1 MRKESVNVFGMR
13 PDSVVCLDQGSVIS
27 YLLCLVAT
35 TSVEG
40 ALTQLVLNILEIR
53 MGVIFICF
61 SVDGVLVAH
70 QNKKTTKKHI
80 MVPCV
85 QRTYCNNKINVNVPY
100 IYIL

>member
-13 PDSVVCLDQGSVIS
+13 PDSVVCLDQGCVIS

-61 SVDGVLVAH
+61 SVDGVWWH
-70 QNKKTTKKHI
+70 TTKKHI
-80 MVPCV
+80 TVPCV
-85 QRTYCNNKINVNVPY
+85 QRTYCNNKINVNVLH